1 MEAMDKLYLR
11 EISSMEW
18 SDRTL
23 SAASGSLSGSSGS
36 TGGGGA
42 GGHVSG
48 APGGDRALTT
58 ALDVQSTFSFLFL
71 LPGSL
76 RAYYRLFC
84 ILFACDQELTL
95 VVITCLPTNEK

>member
-11 EISSMEW
+11 EISSTEW

-23 SAASGSLSGSSGS
+23 SAASGSLSGGSGAG
-36 TGGGGA
+36 T

-58 ALDVQSTFSFLFL
+58 ALDVQSKLEIL
-71 LPGSL
+71 L
-76 RAYYRLFC
+76 
-84 ILFACDQELTL
+84 
-95 VVITCLPTNEK
+95 VICRMEIGA

>member
-11 EISSMEW
+11 EISSTEW

-23 SAASGSLSGSSGS
+23 SVASGSLSGVSGS
-36 TGGGGA
+36 NVGGGA

-58 ALDVQSTFSFLFL
+58 ALDVQSTFSLSLLF
-71 LPGSL
+71 PGSL
-76 RAYYRLFC
+76 EVYYCL
-84 ILFACDQELTL
+84 LFAFFVGL
-95 VVITCLPTNEK
+95 IKN

>member
-11 EISSMEW
+11 EISSTEW

-23 SAASGSLSGSSGS
+23 SAASGSLYGGTVS
-36 TGGGGA
+36 TGGAAA

-58 ALDVQSTFSFLFL
+58 ALDVQSTFSHLNLLLGSLEAYYCPFLHYFL
-71 LPGSL
+71 L
-76 RAYYRLFC
+76 
-84 ILFACDQELTL
+84 DQF
-95 VVITCLPTNEK
+95 